1 MSGSR
6 NGYSPRR
13 AGEVTGVKVIPANT
27 RPVKI
32 TLFDHNH
39 QYEVAWTHT
48 ENGPVVTDLRITSEN
63 GTPITSNSVKRIPV
77 ERLAKA
83 AALHDTREAAQQ
95 GRVLRE
101 AFKSVVDRYNDPDAL
116 VAEACNWLESTGDPA
131 ASDAARQLRDTA
143 AGDAAALV
151 ADALE
156 SVEQFRFTEGVVR
169 ALARRQRAPA
179 SAKGGRPTEWT
190 PEFLAQ
196 VAQWAREALPHGGS
210 VYERVRSRASEE
222 LGYNV
227 SIHQVKWWIK
237 QCKQLQPPLL
247 SCGDLRRPRKRR
259 ASAPDGD
266 NTTATEDD
274 R

>member
-6 NGYSPRR
+6 HEYSPRR
-13 AGEVTGVKVIPANT
+13 AGEVTGVEVVPANA

-32 TLFDHNH
+32 TLFDHDH
-39 QYEVAWTHT
+39 QYEVGWTHT

-77 ERLAKA
+77 ERLAKT
-83 AALHDTREAAQQ
+83 AALHNTREAATQ
-95 GRVLRE
+95 GRDLRE
-101 AFKSVVDRYNDPDAL
+101 AFKSVVDHYNNPDAL

-131 ASDAARQLRDTA
+131 ASDAARQLRDAA

-151 ADALE
+151 AHALD

-169 ALARRQRAPA
+169 ALERRLSPPA
-179 SAKGGRPTEWT
+179 SSRGGRPTEWT
-190 PEFLAQ
+190 PEFLAR
-196 VAQWAREALPHGGS
+196 VAQWARDAAPQGGS
-210 VYERVRSRASEE
+210 VYERVRSRVSEE
-222 LGYNV
+222 LGYDV

-247 SCGDLRRPRKRR
+247 SADDLRRPRKRR
-259 ASAPDGD
+259 TSAR
-266 NTTATEDD
+266 DD
-274 R
+274 